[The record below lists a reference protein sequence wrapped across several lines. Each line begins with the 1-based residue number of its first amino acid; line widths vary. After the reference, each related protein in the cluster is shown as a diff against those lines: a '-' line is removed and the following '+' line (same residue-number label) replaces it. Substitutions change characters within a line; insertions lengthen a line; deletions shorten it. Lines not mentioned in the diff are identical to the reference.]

1 MDRQLTIPIDS
12 VAGRAQ
18 SALVDVLAVAGLMTL
33 GAWIRLPLPFTPV
46 PLTLQTL
53 PVLVAAFLVGRNRAM
68 AGALLYMVLGLA
80 GAPVLAVGATFGVTF
95 GYLVGFAAAPWVAV
109 RFRSPL
115 AGLAVA
121 TAVILGM
128 GAAWL
133 SLITGCSPVDAV
145 RLGALP
151 FVPGDLFK
159 AVVAYAIIRGT
170 RALHSPWIS
179 PSLPFDRVEERLLCP
194 VLLLRG
200 AVHFRARQAS
210 RSRRNRG
217 PKQRSMMSAMPAS
230 RPSPT
235 RAELHVNRA
244 ASGWTVRMG
253 GSSSS
258 EMARGHRAQLR
269 GLTVSGASPCASA
282 AECSAHQRPPLGAL

>member
-80 GAPVLAVGATFGVTF
+80 GAPVLAVGATFGLTF

-109 RFRSPL
+109 RFHSPL

-170 RALHSPWIS
+170 RA
-179 PSLPFDRVEERLLCP
+179 
-194 VLLLRG
+194 
-200 AVHFRARQAS
+200 
-210 RSRRNRG
+210 
-217 PKQRSMMSAMPAS
+217 
-230 RPSPT
+230 
-235 RAELHVNRA
+235 
-244 ASGWTVRMG
+244 
-253 GSSSS
+253 
-258 EMARGHRAQLR
+258 
-269 GLTVSGASPCASA
+269 
-282 AECSAHQRPPLGAL
+282 